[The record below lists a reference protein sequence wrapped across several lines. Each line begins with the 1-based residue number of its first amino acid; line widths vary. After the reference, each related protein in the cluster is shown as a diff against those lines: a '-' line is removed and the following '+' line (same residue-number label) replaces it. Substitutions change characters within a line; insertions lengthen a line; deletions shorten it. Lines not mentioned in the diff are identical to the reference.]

1 MVMPEDECGTLPEK
15 VKLAVGCRCER
26 CGEILP
32 ADYLIVHPI
41 RKPTPERSPDPDHL
55 LVLCRPCHW
64 MIRGSCV
71 PEEYLHALV
80 KRRSFHTRRLLRK
93 VTGFSRPPYSP
104 PDTTDL
110 AELYREMNSP
120 SSPIL
125 FRWAG

>member
-1 MVMPEDECGTLPEK
+1 MPEDEWGTLTGK

-26 CGEILP
+26 CGEFFP
-32 ADYLIVHPI
+32 AENLFVYAI
-41 RKPTPERSPDPDHL
+41 RNLSEGGSPDPDLL
-55 LVLCRPCHW
+55 LVLCRPCKR
-64 MIRGSCV
+64 MIRGSRV
-71 PEEYLHALV
+71 TEAYLHALV
-80 KRRSFHTRRLLRK
+80 KRRSYHTRKLLRK
-93 VTGFSRPPYSP
+93 VTGFTRPPYTP